1 MVLPNARRCLAYAT
15 DASSAPCAIPTACA
29 AMPTR
34 PPSEQFQRDLQALA
48 FFAQAIPFRDF
59 AIGERDFRRAR
70 SAQTHLI
77 LVSRHSKT
85 GK

>member
-1 MVLPNARRCLAYAT
+1 MVLPNARRCFGVGDRRFERALRDSHGLRG
-15 DASSAPCAIPTACA
+15 DADA
-29 AMPTR
+29 AAV
-34 PPSEQFQRDLQALA
+34 EKFERDFQALA
-48 FFAQAIPFRDF
+48 FFAQAILFGDF